1 MNLNALHRRLL
12 QDVLEI
18 GNAFPFVITGGYAVQ
33 AHGLVD
39 RLSRDIDVATNSSVP
54 MASVADHLVAG
65 LTERGWRVRVIG
77 VDPISARFMVSD
89 PGTGEDCEVD
99 ILKEGFNRP
108 PEATP
113 YGPVLALDD
122 VIGTKFRAL
131 ADRGY
136 PRDLVD
142 IHAASKIRSQG
153 ELESLGRRCAWD
165 EFSLEG
171 LATRLSSVQW
181 RADEEFSAYGLSPDE
196 IADLRRWAQAWA
208 DDINRRLYAENYAE
222 GEDDESL

>member
-39 RLSRDIDVATNSSVP
+39 RLSRDIDVATNSSLP
-54 MASVADHLVAG
+54 MASLADR
-65 LTERGWRVRVIG
+65 LTPDSRNGDGR
-77 VDPISARFMVSD
+77 
-89 PGTGEDCEVD
+89 
-99 ILKEGFNRP
+99 
-108 PEATP
+108 
-113 YGPVLALDD
+113 YD
-122 VIGTKFRAL
+122 VIGTKVRAL

-142 IHAASKIRSQG
+142 IHAASRIRSPG
-153 ELESLGRRCAWD
+153 ELEAFGRRCAWD

-171 LATRLSSVQW
+171 LAIRLSSAQW
-181 RADEEFSAYGLSPDE
+181 RADEEFSAYGLSEDE
-196 IADLRRWAQAWA
+196 IEHLRRWAQAWA
-208 DDINRRLYAENYAE
+208 DDINRRLYAETYV
-222 GEDDESL
+222 DDEDEEIP